1 MNDVEI
7 RKEIIE
13 TAVDMYRSGLV
24 QGTGGNFSSR
34 CEGGFIITPSGMVY
48 ELLAP
53 GDLPKLSLGG
63 EILEGSRTP
72 SIESALHAAV
82 YRMRPD
88 VRAVAHTHSPYAT
101 AAASLRLPL
110 PCLTDNQAVTFGGE
124 IPVAQY
130 APIGTPELA
139 RNAAAALESG
149 AAVLM
154 ANHGAL
160 CVGENMRQAAERC
173 AMLETFAKIFFI
185 AASAGGGKAL
195 TKEEAEREAADMALR
210 YGQR

>member
-82 YRMRPD
+82 YRMRPAVRDRRGLAAPSSALPHRQSGRD
-88 VRAVAHTHSPYAT
+88 VRRRDSRCTIRADRYAGARAKRRGGARERCGRVDGESRSALRRREH
-101 AAASLRLPL
+101 AAGRRALR
-110 PCLTDNQAVTFGGE
+110 DAGNFRENIFHRRVGRRRKGADEGRSRKRSRRYG
-124 IPVAQY
+124 
-130 APIGTPELA
+130 
-139 RNAAAALESG
+139 AALRTEMTNG
-149 AAVLM
+149 NL
-154 ANHGAL
+154 
-160 CVGENMRQAAERC
+160 
-173 AMLETFAKIFFI
+173 
-185 AASAGGGKAL
+185 AGK
-195 TKEEAEREAADMALR
+195 
-210 YGQR
+210 